1 MSWPA
6 RHISCFIDSKPAEVC
21 AFLADHR
28 NLPKWAA
35 GLSAG
40 VSEENGVVFSD
51 SPMGKVQVRFAAGAE
66 HGIFDHDV
74 TLPDG
79 KTFHNPMRV
88 LKNDGGSEVV
98 FTLYRLPGV
107 SDGAYEEDAATI
119 VRDLERLA
127 TVLRA
132 ASSDEVGRAS

>member
-6 RHISCFIDSKPAEVC
+6 RHISHFIDRKPAEVC
-21 AFLADHR
+21 AFLAEHR

-40 VSEENGVVFSD
+40 VSEVNGVVFSE
-51 SPMGKVQVRFAAGAE
+51 SHMGKVQVRFAAGAE

-79 KTFHNPMRV
+79 KTFHNPLRV
-88 LKNDGGSEVV
+88 LKNDKGSEVV

-107 SDGAYEEDAATI
+107 TDDAYEKDAATI
-119 VRDLERLA
+119 AADLERLA
-127 TVLRA
+127 TVL
-132 ASSDEVGRAS
+132 

>member
-6 RHISCFIDSKPAEVC
+6 RHISRFIDRKPAEVS
-21 AFLADHR
+21 AFLAVHR

-40 VSEENGVVFSD
+40 ISEENGVVVSE
-51 SPMGKVQVRFAAGAE
+51 SPMGKVQVRFAAGAD

-79 KTFHNPMRV
+79 KTFHNPLRV
-88 LKNDGGSEVV
+88 LRNDAGSEVV
-98 FTLYRLPGV
+98 FTLYRLAGV
-107 SDGAYEEDAATI
+107 SDEAYEQDAATI
-119 VRDLERLA
+119 AADLERLA
-127 TVLRA
+127 TVLR
-132 ASSDEVGRAS
+132 